1 MCWIWGHFEIF
12 WGSDESFQCVCYDFR
27 SQYWWN
33 VLLSSGE
40 VKWRIHEIILPKK
53 WKPMSTK
60 IQIIHL
66 FFHSR
71 VQPRWNHEM
80 NTWFSYNLVMVQEF
94 YLQYFKWQQVKS
106 KAVLCVACVPAFCLV
121 QQIATTYQER
131 RKKCR
136 SKKYKRIGL
145 TYNTFNANVTKIA
158 I

>member
-1 MCWIWGHFEIF
+1 MGNKHLGLELDKSVIRLPLPPAKTTAWKCVEFEVILKFF
-12 WGSDESFQCVCYDFR
+12 WVLMKVFVVCYDFC

-66 FFHSR
+66 FFHSI
-71 VQPRWNHEM
+71 VQPRSNHEI
-80 NTWFSYNLVMVQEF
+80 NVWFSYNLVMVQGF

-121 QQIATTYQER
+121 QQPP
-131 RKKCR
+131 
-136 SKKYKRIGL
+136 
-145 TYNTFNANVTKIA
+145 NT
-158 I
+158 